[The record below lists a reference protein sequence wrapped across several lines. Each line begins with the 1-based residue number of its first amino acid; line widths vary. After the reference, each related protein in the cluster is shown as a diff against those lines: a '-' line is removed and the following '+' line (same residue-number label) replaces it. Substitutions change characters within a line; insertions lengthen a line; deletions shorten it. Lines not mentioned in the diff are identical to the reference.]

1 MNTNNITINP
11 INNAAKLAILG
22 GEPVISNS
30 VASMLPGPYVDEKMI
45 DSIVRTT
52 KSGIWCR
59 IQSPNGTVPTFEKE
73 FAKFMGTRFCVS
85 TGAGTQ
91 ALNTCVEALGIGAG
105 DEVITSPYTD
115 IGTISAVLFCRALPV
130 FADLDRESFQLD
142 PDEVEKKI
150 TENTKAIIPVH
161 IGGQPAN
168 MERIMA
174 IARKHNLIVIED
186 ACQAHL
192 TEYQGKKLGTIGN
205 LGCFSFQA
213 SKNIACGEGGA
224 VIGDDETLMDK
235 CFTVMNHGTTR
246 SGQHALIGAKYRMNE
261 FEAALLLPQL
271 ETLKERHDNRN
282 KNAWYMR
289 ARLRNFPGIVS
300 QKLYEGTGTSAWWL
314 YMASYKKEQFNN
326 AGRDKFIKALVAEGV
341 NASSYIKYGFHKSEV
356 IQNHI
361 LGLKV
366 YNKFYSAARLK
377 TYRDELSCPVCDIVC
392 DEEMIT
398 FDVPA
403 APNKSY
409 LDKIYDAIVKVYE
422 NRDKLNSI

>member
-1 MNTNNITINP
+1 MDNNSITINTGRSTSE
-11 INNAAKLAILG
+11 LAILG

-30 VASMLPGPYVDEKMI
+30 TTAMMPGPYVDEKMI
-45 DSIVRTT
+45 ESIAKTT

-59 IQSPNGTVPTFEKE
+59 IQSPTGTVPTFEKE
-73 FAKFMGTRFCVS
+73 FAKFMGTNFCVS

-115 IGTISAVLFCRALPV
+115 IGTVSAIVFSRALPV

-150 TENTKAIIPVH
+150 NEKTKAIIPVH

-174 IARKHNLIVIED
+174 IAKKHKLIVIED

-192 TEYQGKKLGTIGN
+192 TEYQGKKLGTIGE

-224 VIGDDETLMDK
+224 VIGNDETLMDR
-235 CFTVMNHGTTR
+235 CFAVMNHGTTR
-246 SGQHALIGAKYRMNE
+246 TGQHALIGPKYRMNE

-271 ETLKERHDNRN
+271 DTLKERHDKRN
-282 KNAWYMR
+282 ENAWYMR
-289 ARLRNFPGIVS
+289 GKLRDFPGITS

-314 YMASYKKEQFNN
+314 YMASYKKEKFNN
-326 AGRDKFIKALVAEGV
+326 AGRDNFIKALNAEGV
-341 NASSYIKYGFHKSEV
+341 KASSYIKYGFHKSEV

-361 LGLKV
+361 LDLKV
-366 YNKFYSAARLK
+366 YKKFYSAERLK
-377 TYRDELSCPVCDIVC
+377 KYRDELACPVCDKVC

-398 FDVPA
+398 FDIPA
-403 APNKSY
+403 APDRNY
-409 LDKIYDAIVKVYE
+409 LDKMFDAIVKVYE
-422 NRDKLNSI
+422 NRNKLTSL